1 MRKSILYLVS
11 AILFSCNV
19 SENDS
24 TTDPDNSIISN
35 PISKSIEFGFS
46 SIDPDTSSKYQAS
59 AKGGNTDIQ
68 ENAASIVTK

>member
-46 SIDPDTSSKYQAS
+46 SIDPIPLQNIKLLL
-59 AKGGNTDIQ
+59 KGGILIFKKMRQ
-68 ENAASIVTK
+68 V